1 MLSGMDEGTPTPAA
15 AGQDIAQLS
24 FEQALAALEQIVQQ
38 LERGDVP
45 LDQSISLYER
55 GEALRAACQQRLD
68 AAQARIER
76 IVTNADGRATGT
88 RPFDAEG

>member
-1 MLSGMDEGTPTPAA
+1 MLVTMDEGNTAAPPA
-15 AGQDIAQLS
+15 QDIGQMS
-24 FEQALAALEQIVQQ
+24 FEQALAALEQIVQA

-76 IVTNADGRATGT
+76 IVTGADGRATGT
-88 RPFDAEG
+88 QAFDAES

>member
-1 MLSGMDEGTPTPAA
+1 MLRAMDEGTSSPAA
-15 AGQDIAQLS
+15 AAPDITQLS
-24 FEQALAALEQIVQQ
+24 FEQALAALESIVQQ

-45 LDQSISLYER
+45 LDQSIGLYER

-76 IVTNADGRATGT
+76 IVTAADGRATGT
-88 RPFDAEG
+88 RSFDTEG

>member
-1 MLSGMDEGTPTPAA
+1 MDEGNTA
-15 AGQDIAQLS
+15 AGSAPEISQMS

-55 GEALRAACQQRLD
+55 GEALRAACQARLD
-68 AAQARIER
+68 AAQARIEK
-76 IVTNADGRATGT
+76 IVTGADGRASGT
-88 RPFDAEG
+88 RPFDAES

>member
-1 MLSGMDEGTPTPAA
+1 MLRAMDEGTSSPAA
-15 AGQDIAQLS
+15 TAPDIAQLS
-24 FEQALAALEQIVQQ
+24 FEQALAGLEGIVQQ

-45 LDQSISLYER
+45 LDQSIGLYER
-55 GEALRAACQQRLD
+55 GEALRLACQQRLD

-76 IVTNADGRATGT
+76 IVTAADGRATGT

>member
-1 MLSGMDEGTPTPAA
+1 MLHAMDEGTSSPAA
-15 AGQDIAQLS
+15 AGQDIAGMS
-24 FEQALAALEQIVQQ
+24 FEQALAGLESIVQQ

-68 AAQARIER
+68 AAQA
-76 IVTNADGRATGT
+76 IVTAADGRATGT

>member
-1 MLSGMDEGTPTPAA
+1 MLHAMDEGTSSPAA
-15 AGQDIAQLS
+15 AAPDISDLS
-24 FEQALAALEQIVQQ
+24 FEQALAALELLHDP

-76 IVTNADGRATGT
+76 IVTAADGRATGT
-88 RPFDAEG
+88 RPFDTEG